1 MKNTFKFYAIATLFV
16 VLAVSC
22 KKKSS
27 EDITSL
33 PYAKESIEEG
43 KTNLET
49 TGQNM
54 VSELS
59 TLSDAKGMSAS
70 QSLGHFMDLSDP
82 FSNTTQSAR
91 VFASVKAI
99 NTYGSS
105 KNVNSLVHFLSTQV
119 QDTQDTTLKQVIAR
133 YQGVYTWDKSTSTWV
148 KTAATG
154 TIELVFPATETGTT
168 NNAKLDITYASQ
180 KAPSSIPGINGDLP
194 TLFDV
199 ALSVDNE
206 KVMEYSFTAQYNSD
220 GTPNNVSTF
229 IALYPFKF
237 EVTAKYNSSSASLQ
251 YLFTDNTT
259 TIFDL
264 FGQVNGNLSQN
275 NLETAQS
282 PDNVISNANAY
293 IQVFNIKL
301 AGLMDFKSLYNKEN
315 EIYSKDEADSLRI
328 KEEVAAQNQYVKL
341 VLMYADTKQKIAQ
354 AEFYAVK
361 HVYDYGYGYSY
372 IDYSSD
378 IRFIFSDGSKGS
390 LESYFSTG
398 FSNVVAD
405 FNTLLVK
412 LNGKFGTDMG
422 PVSY

>member
-1 MKNTFKFYAIATLFV
+1 MKNTFKFYAIAALFV
-16 VLAVSC
+16 VFAVSC

-33 PYAKESIEEG
+33 PYAKESIEDG
-43 KTNLET
+43 KTKLET

-54 VSELS
+54 VAQLN
-59 TLSDAKGMSAS
+59 TLSDSKGMNAS
-70 QSLGHFMDLSDP
+70 QSLGHYLDLSSP
-82 FSNTTQSAR
+82 FSNIAQSAK
-91 VFASVKAI
+91 VFASVKAV
-99 NTYGSS
+99 NSYGTS

-119 QDTQDTTLKQVIAR
+119 QDTQDTTLKQIIAR
-133 YQGVYTWDKSTSTWV
+133 HQGIYTWNGSAWDS
-148 KTAATG
+148 TAATG
-154 TIELVFPATETGTT
+154 TIKLLFPSTETGTT
-168 NNAKLDITYASQ
+168 NNAKLEITYASQ

-206 KVMEYSFTAQYNSD
+206 KVLEYNFTAQYDSN

-237 EVTAKYNSSSASLQ
+237 EVTAKYGSSSASLQ

-275 NLETAQS
+275 NVESAQS

-301 AGLMDFKSLYNKEN
+301 AGLIDYKGLYQKEN
-315 EIYSKDEADSLRI
+315 EIYSKDEADSLLV

-341 VLMYADTKQKIAQ
+341 VLMYADTKQKVAQ

-372 IDYSSD
+372 TDYSSD
-378 IRFIFSDGSKGS
+378 IRFVFSDGSKGS

-412 LNGKFGTDMG
+412 LNGKFDTNMG